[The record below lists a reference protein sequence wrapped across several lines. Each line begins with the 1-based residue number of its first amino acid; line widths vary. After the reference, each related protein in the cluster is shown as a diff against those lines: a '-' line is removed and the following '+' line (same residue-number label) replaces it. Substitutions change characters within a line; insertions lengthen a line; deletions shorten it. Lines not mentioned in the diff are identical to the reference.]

1 MPLTRNRGNGAT
13 STRLRTARELIESDL
28 YRYVGPGS
36 ARKFIFAYG
45 TFPGFRYSVFLR
57 ILGSFVADGPLHPE
71 PKTAVQSVMRKLAV
85 LILRRYEY
93 KFGINIPIETRIGPG
108 LFIGH
113 HGSITVN
120 GNARLGKNC
129 NLSQN
134 VTIGYIPRGRRQGYP
149 SIGDRVY
156 VGPGAVI
163 SGGIRVGDDVA
174 VGANSVV
181 VEDVPDHSVVAGV
194 PAKVVS
200 EAGSAGYVPRLWP
213 GAERRGDGL

>member
-1 MPLTRNRGNGAT
+1 MTA
-13 STRLRTARELIESDL
+13 TRLRTARELIESDL
-28 YRYVGPGS
+28 YRYVGPAS
-36 ARKFIFAYG
+36 ARRFVFAYG

-57 ILGSFVADGPLHPE
+57 ILGSFAVDGPLHPE
-71 PKTAVQSVMRKLAV
+71 SRTAAQSLLRKLAV
-85 LILRRYEY
+85 LVLRRYEY

-120 GNARLGKNC
+120 GNACLGTNC

-149 SIGDRVY
+149 IIGDRVY
-156 VGPGAVI
+156 IGPGAVI
-163 SGGIRVGDDVA
+163 SGNIRVGNDVA

-181 VEDVPDHSVVAGV
+181 VEDVPDNSVVAGV

-200 EAGSAGYVPRLWP
+200 EAGSGGYVPRLWP
-213 GAERRGDGL
+213 GGEPPHDSQ

>member
-1 MPLTRNRGNGAT
+1 MLA
-13 STRLRTARELIESDL
+13 SRLRAARELIESDL
-28 YRYVGPGS
+28 YRYIGPGG
-36 ARKFIFAYG
+36 ARRFIFAYG

-71 PKTAVQSVMRKLAV
+71 SSSAGQSAMRKLAV
-85 LILRRYEY
+85 LFLRHYEY
-93 KFGINIPIETRIGPG
+93 KFGINIPIETQIGPG

-113 HGSITVN
+113 HGGITVN
-120 GNARLGKNC
+120 GNTRLGENC

-156 VGPGAVI
+156 IGPGAVI
-163 SGGIRVGDDVA
+163 SGGIRVGNDVA
-174 VGANSVV
+174 VGANAVV
-181 VEDVPDHSVVAGV
+181 VEDVPDNSVVAGV
-194 PAKVVS
+194 PAKIVS

-213 GAERRGDGL
+213 GAGRREDVL